1 MYSTCVHCLAPLG
14 HNDAVE
20 RFPVARRL
28 AFDGARGRLWAVCAT
43 CGRWNLAPVTERWD
57 AIEECERLYRAT
69 HQRYGTDHIGLAM
82 LADGTELVRVG
93 PALRPEMAAWRY
105 GARLLRR
112 TRARH
117 DVVVHAAASL
127 LAAGAERVGLSRGR
141 SDGVAVEEQALR
153 LALGVAGPGQRGE
166 RVLDVVRHDV
176 GGTDVPVSTVRR
188 RHLAEAL
195 LVRPEADGEPWQL
208 EIPHEHG
215 LLRLSGPQGLR
226 TASKLLAAANRYG
239 SSPEIVAAAA
249 RKVDEAMQPDGFF
262 RRVLHSA
269 WRWRWGRAGTVP
281 LPAPPRLALAGAGAL
296 LTAGAG
302 PAGATAVAN
311 DLAVQ
316 LTGRSFW
323 GYGGIGATERIL
335 LLRMPLV
342 DRLALEMVAHEE
354 AERVALDDE
363 LSALEAAWRDAEEI
377 AAIVDAL

>member
-14 HNDAVE
+14 QNDAVE

-28 AFDGARGRLWAVCAT
+28 AYDGARGRLWAVCAT
-43 CGRWNLAPVTERWD
+43 CGRWNLAPVSERWE

-69 HQRYGTDHIGLAM
+69 HQRYGTDHIGLAL

-112 TRARH
+112 ARGRQE
-117 DVVVHAAASL
+117 VVVHAAASL

-141 SDGVAVEEQALR
+141 ADGVAVEEQALR
-153 LALGVAGPGQRGE
+153 LALGVSGPGQRGE
-166 RVLDVVRHDV
+166 RVLDVVRHDSD
-176 GGTDVPVSTVRR
+176 GADVPVSTVRR
-188 RHLAEAL
+188 RHLAAAL
-195 LVRPEADGEPWQL
+195 LVRPEADGDPWQL

-215 LLRLSGPQGLR
+215 LLRLSGTQGLR

-239 SSPEIVAAAA
+239 SSPEVVAAAA

-269 WRWRWGRAGTVP
+269 WRWRWGRAGADTVA
-281 LPAPPRLALAGAGAL
+281 APPRLALAGAAALVGA
-296 LTAGAG
+296 AE
-302 PAGATAVAN
+302 VAN

-354 AERVALDDE
+354 AERTALDDE

-377 AAIVDAL
+377 AAIVDGL

>member
-14 HNDAVE
+14 QNDAVE

-28 AFDGARGRLWAVCAT
+28 AYDGARGRLWAVCAT
-43 CGRWNLAPVTERWD
+43 CWRWNLAPVSERWE

-69 HQRYGTDHIGLAM
+69 HQRYGTDHIGLAL

-112 TRARH
+112 TRGRQE
-117 DVVVHAAASL
+117 VVVHAAASL

-141 SDGVAVEEQALR
+141 ADGVAVEEQALR
-153 LALGVAGPGQRGE
+153 LALGVSGPGQRGE
-166 RVLDVVRHDV
+166 RVLDVVRHDSD
-176 GGTDVPVSTVRR
+176 GADVPVSTVRR
-188 RHLAEAL
+188 RHLAAAL
-195 LVRPEADGEPWQL
+195 LVRPEADGDPWQL

-215 LLRLSGPQGLR
+215 LLRLSGTQGLR

-239 SSPEIVAAAA
+239 SSPEVVTAAA

-269 WRWRWGRAGTVP
+269 WRWRWGRAGADTVA
-281 LPAPPRLALAGAGAL
+281 APPRLALVGDGAGAV
-296 LTAGAG
+296 GA
-302 PAGATAVAN
+302 AEVAN

-354 AERVALDDE
+354 AERAALKDE

-377 AAIVDAL
+377 ATIVDAL

>member
-20 RFPVARRL
+20 RFPVARRI
-28 AFDGARGRLWAVCAT
+28 AFDGVRGRLWAVCAT
-43 CGRWNLAPVTERWD
+43 CGRWNLAPLAERWE

-69 HQRYGTDHIGLAM
+69 HQRYGTDHIGLAL

-93 PALRPEMAAWRY
+93 LALRPEMAAWRY

-112 TRARH
+112 TRGRQ

-153 LALGVAGPGQRGE
+153 LALGVSGPGQRGE
-166 RVLDVVRHDV
+166 RVLDVVRHDTD
-176 GGTDVPVSTVRR
+176 GTDVPVSTVRR
-188 RHLAEAL
+188 RHLAAAL
-195 LVRPEADGEPWQL
+195 LVRPEADGDPWQL

-215 LLRLSGPQGLR
+215 LLRLSGTQGLR

-239 SSPEIVAAAA
+239 SSPEVVAAAV

-269 WRWRWGRAGTVP
+269 WRWRWGRAAVDAVP
-281 LPAPPRLALAGAGAL
+281 VAPPRLALAGAGVGVGV
-296 LTAGAG
+296 GAM
-302 PAGATAVAN
+302 GATEVAN

-354 AERVALDDE
+354 AERAALDDE

-377 AAIVDAL
+377 AAIVDSL

>member
-14 HNDAVE
+14 QNDAVE

-28 AFDGARGRLWAVCAT
+28 AYDGARGRLWAVCAT
-43 CGRWNLAPVTERWD
+43 CGRWNLAPVSERWE

-69 HQRYGTDHIGLAM
+69 HQRYGTDHIGLAL

-112 TRARH
+112 TRGRQE
-117 DVVVHAAASL
+117 VVVHAAASL

-141 SDGVAVEEQALR
+141 ADGIAVEEQALR
-153 LALGVAGPGQRGE
+153 LALGVSGPGQRGE
-166 RVLDVVRHDV
+166 RVLDVVRHDTD
-176 GGTDVPVSTVRR
+176 GADVPVSTVRR
-188 RHLAEAL
+188 RHLAAAL
-195 LVRPEADGEPWQL
+195 LLRPEADGDPWQL

-215 LLRLSGPQGLR
+215 LLRLSGTQGLR

-239 SSPEIVAAAA
+239 SSPEVVTAAA

-269 WRWRWGRAGTVP
+269 WRWRWGRAGADTVA
-281 LPAPPRLALAGAGAL
+281 APPRLALAGAVGA
-296 LTAGAG
+296 AE
-302 PAGATAVAN
+302 VAN

-354 AERVALDDE
+354 AERAALKDE

-377 AAIVDAL
+377 ATIVDAL